1 MKYICFTGIL
11 LVAFLMI
18 SCGQEVQLR
27 TPLATTTP
35 IVSLKE
41 HLADL
46 ENAAKIWDDTPL
58 LYRVSIPVFDSLDN
72 NNLWL
77 ISASF
82 YSIDKEYQS
91 LDVELGVDGK
101 INIHHIQ
108 YEISLAAQ
116 RKPITT
122 DDWQVDSEEAFANL
136 SDMQLVESLSA
147 GNYGFLFLEHINIE
161 SSQHVVWRLS
171 MSDSDE
177 YRYMDALVGKILEIP
192 R

>member
-1 MKYICFTGIL
+1 
-11 LVAFLMI
+11 
-18 SCGQEVQLR
+18 
-27 TPLATTTP
+27 
-35 IVSLKE
+35 
-41 HLADL
+41 LADL

-122 DDWQVDSEEAFANL
+122 DDWQVDSEEAFAVSVN
-136 SDMQLVESLSA
+136 
-147 GNYGFLFLEHINIE
+147 LFL
-161 SSQHVVWRLS
+161 
-171 MSDSDE
+171 
-177 YRYMDALVGKILEIP
+177 
-192 R
+192 